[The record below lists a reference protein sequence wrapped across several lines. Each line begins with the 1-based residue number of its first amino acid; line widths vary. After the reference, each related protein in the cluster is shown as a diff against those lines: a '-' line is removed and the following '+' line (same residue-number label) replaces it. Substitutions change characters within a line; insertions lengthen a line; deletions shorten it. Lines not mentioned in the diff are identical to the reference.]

1 MSGLTGLKAV
11 AFGELETVK
20 FLFKIGTDSYSR
32 PNEDTLL
39 HAAARYGHTEVVKS
53 ILSNVI
59 DKNPENEDG
68 DTPLHEAAEKGE
80 LETVRFLS
88 NLGGDLNSKNDEGD
102 TPLHAATRYGH
113 TEVVK
118 FILSKVIDKNPE
130 NEDGDTPLHE
140 AAKKGPLE
148 ICKLI
153 CLQINR
159 GLDKIGAEAAPWK
172 FGKFISRSLVKA
184 MHPENHS
191 GETPMFNA
199 VEKGELETVK
209 FLFNIGGDLNSRNDE
224 GNTPL
229 HAATR
234 FGHIEVVK
242 FILANVVDNKS
253 NI

>member
-39 HAAARYGHTEVVKS
+39 HAAARY
-53 ILSNVI
+53 N
-59 DKNPENEDG
+59 
-68 DTPLHEAAEKGE
+68 
-80 LETVRFLS
+80 
-88 NLGGDLNSKNDEGD
+88 
-102 TPLHAATRYGH
+102 H

-140 AAKKGPLE
+140 AAKNGPLE

-153 CLQINR
+153 CLHINR

-209 FLFNIGGDLNSRNDE
+209 FLFNIGGDLSSRNDE
-224 GNTPL
+224 GDTPL
-229 HAATR
+229 HAASR
-234 FGHIEVVK
+234 YGRPEIAE
-242 FILANVVDNKS
+242 FILANMADKNPVNDNGDTPLYEA
-253 NI
+253 